1 MNGGRHNA
9 DPGTPRPAMG
19 RFLRAFAFILQ
30 FATLGLALA
39 FVATRLFPER
49 FAAPAA
55 GAAAPGPASY
65 AGAVRRAAPS
75 VVNIYANRL
84 VTDLGIRLLG
94 DPLAQRPPL
103 AFATPISRFERSDG
117 SGVIVGAEG
126 LVLTNDHVVRDA
138 QRIWVGL
145 ADGRVTEAKIAGRDP
160 ASDLALLRIDGAN
173 FPAIGFADQR
183 PPEVGDVVLAI
194 GNPEGIGQT
203 VTVGIISATGRD
215 QPSLS
220 RYEDLVQTDAAINLG
235 NSGGALVDAD
245 GRLVGVI
252 TGVLGR
258 ERGVQ
263 GVGFAIPASAARR
276 ILDSL
281 AARGYVV
288 RGTIGADYA
297 EAPLSA
303 APTRE
308 ARPRGVQLVA
318 VAQGGP
324 ADLAGLRVGDR
335 LLRYDGVDVRGESE
349 LRACEAAT
357 PPGTAVRVEGERAG
371 VPLAV
376 DVVLAERPRPRL

>member
-1 MNGGRHNA
+1 
-9 DPGTPRPAMG
+9 MG
-19 RFLRAFAFILQ
+19 RLVRALAFLLQ

-39 FVATRLFPER
+39 FVVTRLFPER
-49 FAAPAA
+49 FAPPPAAAPAA
-55 GAAAPGPASY
+55 GPSSY
-65 AGAVRRAAPS
+65 ADAVRRAAPS

-94 DPLAQRPPL
+94 DPLAQRPPV

-117 SGVIVGAEG
+117 SGVIVGADG

-145 ADGRVTEAKIAGRDP
+145 ADGRVTEATIAGRDP
-160 ASDLALLRIDGAN
+160 ASDLALLRIEGSN
-173 FPAIGFADQR
+173 FPAIDFADQR

-235 NSGGALVDAD
+235 NSGGALVDAG
-245 GRLVGVI
+245 GRLVGII

-263 GVGFAIPASAARR
+263 GVGFAIPATSARR

-281 AARGYVV
+281 ATRGYVV
-288 RGTIGADYA
+288 RGTMGADYA

-303 APTRE
+303 APTRD
-308 ARPRGVQLVA
+308 ARPRGVQLVS
-318 VAQGGP
+318 VTPGGP
-324 ADLAGLRVGDR
+324 AEQAGLRVGDR
-335 LLRYDGVDVRGESE
+335 LLRWAGADIRGESE
-349 LRACEAAT
+349 LRVREAAT
-357 PPGTAVRVEGERAG
+357 APGTSVRIDAERAG

-376 DVVLAERPRPRL
+376 DLVLAERPRPRL

>member
-1 MNGGRHNA
+1 
-9 DPGTPRPAMG
+9 MG
-19 RFLRAFAFILQ
+19 RFFRALAFVLQ

-49 FAAPAA
+49 F
-55 GAAAPGPASY
+55 GVTTTSIAPGPPSY
-65 AGAVRRAAPS
+65 APAVRQAAPS

-117 SGVIVGAEG
+117 SGVIVGSDG

-145 ADGRVTEAKIAGRDP
+145 ADGRVTEATIAGRDP
-160 ASDLALLRIDGAN
+160 ASDLALLRIEGSN
-173 FPAIGFADQR
+173 FPAIAFADQR

-215 QPSLS
+215 QPTLS

-235 NSGGALVDAD
+235 NSGGALVDAE

-263 GVGFAIPASAARR
+263 GVGFAIPAASARR
-276 ILDSL
+276 IMDSL
-281 AARGYVV
+281 AARGYAV
-288 RGTIGADYA
+288 RGTIGAEYA

-303 APTRE
+303 APTRD
-308 ARPRGVQLVA
+308 AHPRGVQLVA
-318 VAQGGP
+318 VAPGGP
-324 ADLAGLRVGDR
+324 AELAGLRVGDR
-335 LLRYDGVDVRGESE
+335 ILRFDGTAVRSESE
-349 LRACEAAT
+349 LRAREAAMA
-357 PPGTAVRVEGERAG
+357 PGSVVRIDAERAG
-371 VPLAV
+371 VPLATEV
-376 DVVLAERPRPRL
+376 TLAERPRPRL